1 MANIRENKKN
11 GKTVS
16 YRFTVCLERD
26 ARGKQVRKY
35 TTWMPPEGLT
45 PAKAKRAAEH
55 AAEEWEQEA
64 RAEYQKEQNAI
75 EQGLVYQLPPEKRK
89 DDFVSFI
96 ENTWLPLQIR
106 GGGNK
111 PSTIAYY
118 EYVSQ
123 NIKEYFAGTILQN
136 ISPACIQKY
145 LIYLRNDFKSKA
157 GKPLSAETLHHHYR
171 VLNMMFAYAERLE
184 LISKNPMSKVDA
196 PRRERKPVEAMNKE
210 QAAKFFQLLDACPL
224 DFRCMLHLMMTTGVR
239 RGECIGLKWSDLDEK
254 AGTITICRNVTYT
267 PESGTIVSTPKT
279 SNSMRTIP
287 IMPST
292 LQLLQ
297 TLKKQTSSKHP
308 DTHLRGAFIFPS
320 ENSLYEPRNPDSVTR
335 RVKRFMKNNGF
346 PDLSPHDLRHS
357 CATLLLSQGADI
369 KSVQEIL
376 GHADASTT
384 LNFYVKSDLQQMKSA
399 TEKYAAAFNL

>member
-45 PAKAKRAAEH
+45 PVKAKRAAEH
-55 AAEEWEQEA
+55 AAEEWEREA
-64 RAEYQKEQNAI
+64 RTEYQKEQNAI

-106 GGGNK
+106 GGDNK

-136 ISPACIQKY
+136 ISPSCIQKY

-224 DFRCMLHLMMTTGVR
+224 DFRC
-239 RGECIGLKWSDLDEK
+239 I
-254 AGTITICRNVTYT
+254 
-267 PESGTIVSTPKT
+267 
-279 SNSMRTIP
+279 NSMR
-287 IMPST
+287 
-292 LQLLQ
+292 QLAV
-297 TLKKQTSSKHP
+297 S
-308 DTHLRGAFIFPS
+308 I
-320 ENSLYEPRNPDSVTR
+320 
-335 RVKRFMKNNGF
+335 
-346 PDLSPHDLRHS
+346 
-357 CATLLLSQGADI
+357 
-369 KSVQEIL
+369 
-376 GHADASTT
+376 
-384 LNFYVKSDLQQMKSA
+384 
-399 TEKYAAAFNL
+399 

>member
-1 MANIRENKKN
+1 
-11 GKTVS
+11 
-16 YRFTVCLERD
+16 
-26 ARGKQVRKY
+26 
-35 TTWMPPEGLT
+35 MPPEGLT
-45 PAKAKRAAEH
+45 PVKAKRAAEH
-55 AAEEWEQEA
+55 AAEEWEWEA

-106 GGGNK
+106 GGDNK

-136 ISPACIQKY
+136 ISPSCIQKY

-292 LQLLQ
+292 LQLMQ

-335 RVKRFMKNNGF
+335 RVKRFMKNNDF

>member
-45 PAKAKRAAEH
+45 PVKAKRAAEH
-55 AAEEWEQEA
+55 AAEEWEREA

-75 EQGLVYQLPPEKRK
+75 AQGLVYQLPPERRK

-106 GGGNK
+106 GGDNK

-292 LQLLQ
+292 LQLMQ

-308 DTHLRGAFIFPS
+308 DPHLRGAFIFPS

-335 RVKRFMKNNGF
+335 RVKRFMKNNDF

>member
-35 TTWMPPEGLT
+35 ATWMPPEGLT
-45 PAKAKRAAEH
+45 PVKAKRAAEH
-55 AAEEWEQEA
+55 AAEEWEREA

-106 GGGNK
+106 GGDNK

-136 ISPACIQKY
+136 ISLSCIQKY

-292 LQLLQ
+292 LQLMQ

-335 RVKRFMKNNGF
+335 RVKRFMKNNDF